1 MRGAVMDVGPKLR
14 EALFDPLKKVLGDRK
29 RLILAPD
36 GDIYRLPFG
45 VLPADKER
53 YIIDDYHISYVGAGR
68 DILRFGAVGPR
79 GLSAPW

>member
-1 MRGAVMDVGPKLR
+1 MDVGPKLR

-45 VLPADKER
+45 VLPDGQRALHYR
-53 YIIDDYHISYVGAGR
+53 RLPYQLCRRRAGHPA
-68 DILRFGAVGPR
+68 FWHGF
-79 GLSAPW
+79 